1 MAGGEVSR
9 CGGIGWSHGGLVWR
23 SVRGSWRVSVCD
35 VADWLHSGVA
45 MAMAMAVGL
54 GWLADICPVRDGSV
68 ASRRDEGS
76 VVAPPRVARSR
87 NISLASPVRGTV
99 LALAAFTGV
108 HNVDIHM
115 DASMPSS

>member
-1 MAGGEVSR
+1 M
-9 CGGIGWSHGGLVWR
+9 WR
-23 SVRGSWRVSVCD
+23 SVRGGWRVSVCD

-45 MAMAMAVGL
+45 MAVGL
-54 GWLADICPVRDGSV
+54 GWLGDICPVCDGSV
-68 ASRRDEGS
+68 ASRRNEGS

-99 LALAAFTGV
+99 LAAFTGV

-115 DASMPSS
+115 DALMTSS